1 MELSN
6 NHNLYIK
13 DGVKTG
19 TSAETPSTC
28 VLSDVQQGATLAIAA
43 RSLIGKLTYCSL
55 RFWTY
60 DFKCWFQVLLGTT
73 WSLFCKLSPY

>member
-28 VLSDVQQGATLAIAA
+28 VWCPAGGNFSD
-43 RSLIGKLTYCSL
+43 CSKKSD
-55 RFWTY
+55 R
-60 DFKCWFQVLLGTT
+60 
-73 WSLFCKLSPY
+73 

>member
-6 NHNLYIK
+6 NHKLYIK

-19 TSAETPSTC
+19 TSAEAPSTC
-28 VLSDVQQGATLAIAA
+28 LLSDVQQGATLAIAA

-55 RFWTY
+55 SF
-60 DFKCWFQVLLGTT
+60 
-73 WSLFCKLSPY
+73 